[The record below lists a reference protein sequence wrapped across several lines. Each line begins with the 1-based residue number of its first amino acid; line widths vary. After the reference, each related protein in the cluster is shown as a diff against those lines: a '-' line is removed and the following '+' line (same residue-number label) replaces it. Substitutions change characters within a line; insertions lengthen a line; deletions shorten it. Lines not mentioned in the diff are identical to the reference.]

1 MVEPCLINVD
11 DSRAIIHLLE
21 HELAVLLSEDETS
34 LGIALEGN

>member
-1 MVEPCLINVD
+1 MVEPRLVNVD
-11 DSRAIIHLLE
+11 DSRTLVHLLE